1 MSQFTLADD
10 DEKYLYLV
18 HHLLAAAF
26 PGSSFATFSNGEDAL
41 SHILH
46 SGTQVLITDHAM
58 GELGGTELIRELRRR
73 GYGIPIIMVSGNPDA
88 EQEALEAGADL
99 FLQKD
104 IAIKRL
110 ATEIRQLT
118 LNEPSVPSPQ

>member
-18 HHLLAAAF
+18 HHLLAATF
-26 PGSSFATFSNGEDAL
+26 PGSSIASFSNGEDAL

-73 GYGIPIIMVSGNPDA
+73 GYAIPIIMVSGSPEA
-88 EQEALEAGADL
+88 EREALEAGANL

-104 IAIKRL
+104 VALKRL
-110 ATEIRQLT
+110 VTEIRRLT
-118 LNEPSVPSPQ
+118 HPDTAPAPL